1 MEIILDKLTLINFK
15 GLRNRTIEF
24 GPSTNIFGANE
35 SGKTT
40 ICDAFLWLLFG
51 KDSTDREKFEIK
63 TLDSRNNVIPKIS
76 HEVEGH
82 FRIDGETAILKRV
95 LEENWVKKRGTPE
108 PVMDGNI
115 TSYFWNGVPQKQSE
129 YQSKINTLVNEKAF
143 KLLTNALYF
152 NEVLKW
158 EERRSVLMQIAG
170 DITDADIASG
180 DATYEKLMAEIGKES
195 LSDFKKKL
203 AAEKKKLKEALE
215 TLPTRIDE
223 ATRSMPDPI
232 DFSIVEKNI
241 AGKKAEL
248 AQIEKEVSDTVAA
261 LKEKHEAINGKQKEI
276 HALNTQIAQKEHS
289 IKSGLQEKKSA
300 RETEISNL
308 KRDSRNL
315 NDELTRNKS
324 DYLTAENRKKAI
336 VTQQNQLREDWNKL
350 NAQQSEILKEE
361 FVFDESKCSCPTCK
375 QRLPEENITQQKE
388 TLKKNFE
395 NDKTNRAKTIVAK
408 LKETTD
414 TGKRLGDEINELDK
428 KVTDLMKSN
437 EDLLQKI
444 QAIVDRVGELEA
456 ENNKLSENESGE
468 LNNALAFD
476 EDLLA
481 LQSKVDNIQKEIDA
495 INTPEQGGDALKQ
508 SKINVQGEI
517 DLLNKQFNA
526 REQIEKT
533 KLRIADLE
541 KEEKNLAQQI
551 ADLEGK
557 EFVIQNFERA
567 KSDALEGRV
576 NGMFRYVRF
585 KLFETQINGAEVPCC
600 HTTYKGVP
608 WSDLN
613 TAGKIWAGLDII
625 AVLSEHYKV
634 KAPIFLDNRESVT
647 DIPETGSQIINLIV
661 SPEDKTLRIET
672 QQLAEAV

>member
-129 YQSKINTLVNEKAF
+129 YQSKINALVNEKAF

-152 NEVLKW
+152 NDVLKW
-158 EERRSVLMQIAG
+158 EERRSVLMQVAG
-170 DITDADIASG
+170 DITDADIAAG
-180 DATYEKLMAEIGKES
+180 DTTYEKLMAEIGKET
-195 LSDFKKKL
+195 LADFKKKL

-223 ATRSMPDPI
+223 ATRSMPDAI
-232 DFSIVEKNI
+232 DFAVVEKNLK
-241 AGKKAEL
+241 GKKDEL
-248 AQIEKEVSDTVAA
+248 TGVDNELSDRVNA
-261 LKEKHEAINGKQKEI
+261 LKEKHDSINAKQKEI

-300 RETEISNL
+300 RENEITGL
-308 KRDSRNL
+308 KREVSTL
-315 NDELTRNKS
+315 NDELSRNKT
-324 DYLTAENRKKAI
+324 DYLNAENRKKNI
-336 VTQQNQLREDWNKL
+336 VKEQNQLREEWNKW
-350 NAQQSEILKEE
+350 NMEQSEVLKLE
-361 FVFDESKCSCPTCK
+361 FSFDESTCTCPSCLQK
-375 QRLPEENITQQKE
+375 LPDENIAQQKE
-388 TLKKNFE
+388 SLKKNFD
-395 NDKTNRAKTIVAK
+395 NNKASRLNTATARLKTI
-408 LKETTD
+408 TD
-414 TGKRLGDEINELDK
+414 SGKRLGEEINELDK
-428 KVTDLMKSN
+428 KVSALMTAN
-437 EDLLQKI
+437 EDLLQKV
-444 QAIVDRVGELEA
+444 QAIVDRVGELET

-495 INTPEQGGDALKQ
+495 INTPENDNADLKQ
-508 SKINVQGEI
+508 TRINIQGEI
-517 DLLNKQFNA
+517 DLLNKQLNA
-526 REQIEKT
+526 KEQIEKT
-533 KLRIADLE
+533 KERIAKLE
-541 KEEKNLAQQI
+541 QDEKDLAQQI

-567 KSDALEGRV
+567 KSDALEARV
-576 NGMFRYVRF
+576 NGMFRYVKF

-625 AVLSEHYKV
+625 AVLSEHFKV